1 MFARVLFTSETG
13 ATKCASIEP
22 NRRFHFRRGA
32 SATCPCSEQV
42 ANHSLKLSR
51 AASKESA
58 RMLRIALR
66 SLVHEKGKFVAALW
80 GVSFAAGLALAQ
92 TGLYVGFRA
101 MATSV
106 ISRVGG

>member
-1 MFARVLFTSETG
+1 
-13 ATKCASIEP
+13 
-22 NRRFHFRRGA
+22 
-32 SATCPCSEQV
+32 
-42 ANHSLKLSR
+42 
-51 AASKESA
+51 
-58 RMLRIALR
+58 MLRIALR

-106 ISRVGG
+106 ISRVGGDLWPLTPASPTRAASSSRGRRFASRAGGSTTSS